1 MTIFLLPKVVFY
13 CAIEWAFKKNSTT
26 SLNIVSVEEMAEF
39 IGLSFKYNS
48 QFVISTHT
56 STSKNEWY
64 WFSFRLK
71 IPDYNVVPSKVK
83 KTNLMELLNN
93 SMMDGFSQRV
103 CFLLMFIDEMGFQYY
118 SGVNNVTMDDMT
130 YHFNYF
136 ILLNSVAV
144 LPVYSKYAF
153 NAEK

>member
-1 MTIFLLPKVVFY
+1 M
-13 CAIEWAFKKNSTT
+13 
-26 SLNIVSVEEMAEF
+26 
-39 IGLSFKYNS
+39 
-48 QFVISTHT
+48 
-56 STSKNEWY
+56 
-64 WFSFRLK
+64 
-71 IPDYNVVPSKVK
+71 VPSKVK

-130 YHFNYF
+130 YYFNYF